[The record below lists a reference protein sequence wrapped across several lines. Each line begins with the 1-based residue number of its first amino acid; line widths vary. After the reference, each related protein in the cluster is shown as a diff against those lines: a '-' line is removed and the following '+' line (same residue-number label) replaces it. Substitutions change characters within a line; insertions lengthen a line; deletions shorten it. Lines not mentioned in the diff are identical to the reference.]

1 MAMKVIWAPW
11 RMSYINEEK
20 PSGCIFC
27 EKPKGD
33 DSKMLILF
41 RGRYSFAI
49 MNKYPYN
56 NGHIMVA
63 PYKHISNFEDLTA
76 DEFSE
81 LFRLFSKSINILK
94 RKFCADG
101 INAGLN
107 LGKVAGAGV
116 LDHVHLHIVPRWNGD
131 TNFMPVIAETK
142 VMPQHLKSTY
152 NQLKEEFKKITIS

>member
-1 MAMKVIWAPW
+1 MQVIWAPW
-11 RMSYINEEK
+11 RMEYIGGEK
-20 PSGCIFC
+20 SSGCIFC

-41 RGRYSFAI
+41 RGRYSFAM

-56 NGHIMVA
+56 SGHIMVA
-63 PYKHISNFEDLTA
+63 PYKHTSDLEA
-76 DEFSE
+76 LSSEEFSG
-81 LFRLFSKSINILK
+81 LFKLFAISINILK
-94 RKFCADG
+94 EKFNADG

-116 LDHVHLHIVPRWNGD
+116 EDHVHLHIVPRWNGD

-142 VMPQHLKSTY
+142 VMPQHLEGTY
-152 NQLKEEFKKITIS
+152 NLLKEEFERLKGLTL